1 MLSNYIIYKAENTF
15 TGEVYVG
22 ATTKSLVERKNDHLQ
37 KSDKG
42 SGGFF
47 HRAIETYGSDS
58 FVWTEVDSATSLNGL
73 AEKEIEHICMYDS
86 FENGYNSDKG
96 GGFKKTVYQYNVETG
111 ELVNSYDGLV
121 NAANAVNAN
130 KRSISNVCLH
140 TNKTCKGYH
149 WSYSSTNELHSC
161 SDLRRKTVNQI
172 SLGGKLIACYESA
185 SEASRETGVSK
196 TCITRC
202 CRGEREQTGGFL
214 WEYI

>member
-37 KSDKG
+37 KSNKSSDI
-42 SGGFF
+42 FF
-47 HRAIETYGSDS
+47 HQAIGTYGADS
-58 FVWTEVDSATSLNGL
+58 FVWTEVDSAITLNDL
-73 AEKEIEHICMYDS
+73 AEKETEYICMYDS
-86 FENGYNSDKG
+86 FKNGYNSDKG
-96 GGFKKTVYQYNVETG
+96 GGFKKTVYQYNVENG

-140 TNKTCKGYH
+140 ANKTCKGYH
-149 WSYSSTNELHSC
+149 WSYSSTNEFYSA
-161 SDLRRKTVNQI
+161 SDLRKKTVNQI
-172 SLGGKLIACYESA
+172 SLGGELLASYKSA
-185 SEASRETGVSK
+185 SEASRKTGISK

-202 CRGEREQTGGFL
+202 CRGEREQTGGFH

>member
-1 MLSNYIIYKAENTF
+1 MLSNYIIYKAENKF

-22 ATTKSLVERKNDHLQ
+22 ATTKSLIKRKNDHLQ
-37 KSDKG
+37 KSNKG

-47 HRAIETYGSDS
+47 HQSIRTYGSNS
-58 FVWTEVDSATSLNGL
+58 FAWTEVDSATSLNEL
-73 AEKEIEHICMYDS
+73 AEKETDYIYMYDS
-86 FENGYNSDKG
+86 FQNGYNSDKG
-96 GGFKKTVYQYNVETG
+96 GSFKKTVYQYNIETG
-111 ELVNSYDGLV
+111 ELVNSYDDLV

-140 TNKTCKGYH
+140 SNKSCKGYY
-149 WSYSSTNELHSC
+149 WSYSSTNEFYSY

-172 SLGGKLIACYESA
+172 SLDGDIVACYESA
-185 SEASRETGVSK
+185 SEASRKTGISK

-202 CRGEREQTGGFL
+202 CRGERKQTGGFL

>member
-37 KSDKG
+37 KSNRSSDI
-42 SGGFF
+42 FF
-47 HRAIETYGSDS
+47 HQAIGTYGADS
-58 FVWTEVDSATSLNGL
+58 FVRTEVDSAITLNDL
-73 AEKEIEHICMYDS
+73 AEKETEYICMYDS
-86 FENGYNSDKG
+86 FKNGYNSDKG
-96 GGFKKTVYQYNVETG
+96 GGFKKTVYQYNVENG

-140 TNKTCKGYH
+140 ANKTCKGYH
-149 WSYSSTNELHSC
+149 WSYSSTNEFYSA
-161 SDLRRKTVNQI
+161 SDLRKKTVNQI
-172 SLGGKLIACYESA
+172 SLGGELLASYKSA
-185 SEASRETGVSK
+185 SEASRKTGISK

-202 CRGEREQTGGFL
+202 CRGEREQTGGFH